1 MDTQP
6 ELDPQTARVLD
17 DLTGPG
23 AVRIPD
29 LSPPEAR
36 AAIERF
42 VAKWD
47 LDPQPEVGA
56 TEDFD
61 IPGGA
66 PDVALRSRLYRPAG
80 KTGPLPILV
89 FVHAG
94 GFVFG
99 SIETHDSFCRLI
111 CAGAEC
117 LVLSFEYRLAPEHK
131 FPAAV
136 DDALDAYQWVS
147 DHAHELD
154 GDATRM
160 AIAGDSAG
168 GNVTAVTAIGIR
180 DEGDRSPL
188 LQVLIYPVLDGT
200 PETSSH
206 HEFAEGMLLTRGN
219 ILWFYDHYM
228 KQPEDVANPRFSPIL
243 AEDLSGLAPTLL
255 IVAGHDPLRD
265 EGLAYGERLKD
276 AGVTVE
282 LSNYEG
288 MVHGFLSFADAVDQ
302 GKVAIEQVATA
313 LRTAFSN
320 P

>member
-1 MDTQP
+1 MT
-6 ELDPQTARVLD
+6 LDPQVEYILELIEKSPYPEFHT
-17 DLTGPG
+17 
-23 AVRIPD
+23 
-29 LSPPEAR
+29 LSPQEAR
-36 AAIERF
+36 EIFEDTAPALNIR
-42 VAKWD
+42 
-47 LDPQPEVGA
+47 PEDVYRS
-56 TEDFD
+56 EDRWVEGVDGD
-61 IPGGA
+61 IPIRIYT
-66 PDVALRSRLYRPAG
+66 PYEPAAG
-80 KTGPLPILV
+80 ETLPILV
-89 FVHAG
+89 FYHGG
-94 GFVFG
+94 GFVIG
-99 SIETHDSFCRLI
+99 SLDSYDSLCRALANRAACI
-111 CAGAEC
+111 
-117 LVLSFEYRLAPEHK
+117 VVSVDYRLAPEHK